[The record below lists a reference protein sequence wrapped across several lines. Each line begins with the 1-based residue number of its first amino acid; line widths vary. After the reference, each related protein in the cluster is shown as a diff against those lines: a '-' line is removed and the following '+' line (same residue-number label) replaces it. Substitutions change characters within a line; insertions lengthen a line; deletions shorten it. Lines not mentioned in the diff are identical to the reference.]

1 MIQYATVGLCYTR
14 TCPLNCA
21 DCIIE
26 SSPKVQGK
34 MEKTVARGY
43 LEALRKYS
51 PEVCFTG
58 GEPMLYFNEVV
69 ELTAEAT
76 EMGLRPTMV
85 TGAGWVSLDKPYI
98 ARERIERLAD
108 AGMKKICVS
117 WDQYHEQFSPREK
130 AQLVVDLV
138 TESGMECAV
147 RGVIP
152 STCDWRTQAAPW
164 EGKPVDYE
172 PVKLIKLGAA
182 KALPSDQFYWEE
194 QMPRGVCSIVLTPV
208 VEPDGMV
215 YACCGPGRYA
225 LKPSPLILGNANE
238 EPLDAIFER
247 AVRNPV
253 LEALELIG
261 PYGMIQLLKDHPAT
275 KQHFYQRP
283 RYTGICEL
291 CLDITDTPELVAALN
306 TRLADADAQMLLA
319 AARLWLREDRRRRKA
334 CGHVIDVNIEGETT
348 NQQTVQGKIHAA

>member
-26 SSPKVQGK
+26 SSPKVRGK
-34 MEKTVARGY
+34 MERDTAREY
-43 LEALRKYS
+43 LHAIRRFS

-58 GEPMLYFNEVV
+58 GEPMLYYNEVLD
-69 ELTAEAT
+69 LTREAR
-76 EMGLRPTMV
+76 EIGLGTTMV
-85 TGAGWVSLDKPYI
+85 TGAGWVSLEKPNI
-98 ARERIERLAD
+98 ARERIRALAD
-108 AGMKKICVS
+108 AGMRRICVS
-117 WDQYHEQFSPREK
+117 WDQYHEEFSPREK

-138 TESGMECAV
+138 TETGMQCAV

-152 STCDWRTQAAPW
+152 STCDWHTQAAPW

-182 KALPSDQFYWEE
+182 KALPNDQFYWEE
-194 QMPRGVCSIVLTPV
+194 QMPRGICTIVLSPV
-208 VEPDGMV
+208 IEPDGMV

-238 EPLDAIFER
+238 ESLDAIFER
-247 AVRNPV
+247 AVKNPL
-253 LEALELIG
+253 LEALSLIG

-275 KQHFYQRP
+275 KQHFFQRP

-291 CLDITDTPELVAALN
+291 CLDITDTPELVAALQ
-306 TRLADADAQMLLA
+306 TRLEDADARMLMA
-319 AARLWLREDRRRRKA
+319 AARLWLKEDRRRRQS
-334 CGHVIDVNIEGETT
+334 CGHSVDVNIQGETSK
-348 NQQTVQGKIHAA
+348 QGTVHAA